1 MFIKDLPVIPRLLE
15 RSYAYK
21 FPCVTVA
28 IVWCLFKT
36 TSCLVMSQACALP
49 SVVWTLLASCMMR
62 QQPFSLVGEECLLK
76 DEHCGIPS
84 TSVVGSFWLSCCLPP
99 PLNHSIHM
107 SEKLAHENC
116 FLFLLFTIKVLHSCT
131 LVTWYVTIVVIS
143 VWYQISF
150 FLTH

>member
-36 TSCLVMSQACALP
+36 TSCLVMSQACAPALC
-49 SVVWTLLASCMMR
+49 CMNAARFMYDKTAAV
-62 QQPFSLVGEECLLK
+62 QLGLVGEECLLK

-84 TSVVGSFWLSCCLPP
+84 TSVVGSF
-99 PLNHSIHM
+99 
-107 SEKLAHENC
+107 
-116 FLFLLFTIKVLHSCT
+116 
-131 LVTWYVTIVVIS
+131 
-143 VWYQISF
+143 
-150 FLTH
+150 